1 VRRNASDSLSKDNI
15 DFGPRWVGRLRF
27 FLRPWEDDDEDVDKK
42 LKRLRFF
49 LRPPLFLRP
58 WEDEDEDDSPS
69 DNCDRDPP
77 DEKPSTCGTAGND
90 AKSGEELPPNTC
102 GNDDATSPDSGVL
115 ADNGLGE

>member
-1 VRRNASDSLSKDNI
+1 
-15 DFGPRWVGRLRF
+15 
-27 FLRPWEDDDEDVDKK
+27 VDKK